1 MYYGD
6 SMKNKL
12 IEDINNYISHLNSAG
27 LYVSVHG
34 KTTGGLLEH
43 NIHEN
48 PFCSF
53 VKTNDE
59 VWGKC
64 VKCQQKV
71 FCESNKD
78 YFFGM
83 CHAGVEEYVFFVDDK
98 TFVSVSGYGID
109 KEKAIKR
116 ISHLSN
122 EYHFDKSE
130 LLMVY
135 EQGLKHVKENTN
147 TLKMLIKPLCHML
160 FLLQITISD
169 ILTLDSKNKT
179 FDSIL
184 AYVQRNFMHDITL
197 RSIADACVCS
207 ESTVSHL
214 FKEYTNQSAKKYI
227 NNLRIK
233 QSEKLLLTTDLPIS
247 NIAHICGFAD
257 SNYFSIAF
265 KKYFGLSPAKFRI
278 VKSQKGAGCE

>member
-83 CHAGVEEYVFFVDDK
+83 CHAGVEEYVFFVDEFPL
-98 TFVSVSGYGID
+98 TTSGKIQKYKFGEI
-109 KEKAIKR
+109 
-116 ISHLSN
+116 
-122 EYHFDKSE
+122 
-130 LLMVY
+130 
-135 EQGLKHVKENTN
+135 GLK
-147 TLKMLIKPLCHML
+147 
-160 FLLQITISD
+160 LLD
-169 ILTLDSKNKT
+169 ERRERGEL
-179 FDSIL
+179 
-184 AYVQRNFMHDITL
+184 
-197 RSIADACVCS
+197 
-207 ESTVSHL
+207 
-214 FKEYTNQSAKKYI
+214 
-227 NNLRIK
+227 
-233 QSEKLLLTTDLPIS
+233 
-247 NIAHICGFAD
+247 
-257 SNYFSIAF
+257 
-265 KKYFGLSPAKFRI
+265 
-278 VKSQKGAGCE
+278 